1 MSAYWLLVPL
11 LLPIVGGA
19 VLGIVKPHS
28 RKVMEITVM
37 TVTLLTSLC
46 VAVLLW
52 VRPSEEA
59 FILQLAERLTV
70 KFFLDGSSCVFAGLI
85 ALLWPIAS
93 MYAIEYMSSEEH
105 QNTFFAYYTI
115 TYGVTLGIAFSA
127 NLMTMYMFY
136 EMLTLVTIPLMMH
149 GLRYKAVVATRKYV
163 RYSIGGAAFA
173 FIGFIAIAI
182 YGETLDFRLGG
193 VLILELQGVC

>member
-52 VRPSEEA
+52 VR
-59 FILQLAERLTV
+59 
-70 KFFLDGSSCVFAGLI
+70 GLCEV
-85 ALLWPIAS
+85 W
-93 MYAIEYMSSEEH
+93 
-105 QNTFFAYYTI
+105 T
-115 TYGVTLGIAFSA
+115 
-127 NLMTMYMFY
+127 
-136 EMLTLVTIPLMMH
+136 
-149 GLRYKAVVATRKYV
+149 
-163 RYSIGGAAFA
+163 
-173 FIGFIAIAI
+173 
-182 YGETLDFRLGG
+182 
-193 VLILELQGVC
+193 